1 MAWQEAAAVQEK
13 QLKEKLR
20 LLRFTQMQGMVR
32 RRLSM
37 RRFAEELARE
47 AELQRLQEGD
57 ELRNA
62 AEAEEQDRLQLAE
75 ETRLWHLRLQNE
87 TTELLRLEAARE
99 REAEEQRKEEQERLQ
114 REAEEQARH
123 EEQARLQRE
132 AEEQARKEEQARL
145 QREAE
150 EQARKEEQARLQ
162 REAEEQA
169 RKEEQA
175 RLQREAEE
183 QARHEEQARLQRE
196 AEEQAGLEQL
206 RLEEEDRERARL
218 EAERELAMRCV
229 QMQGMLRRVLAMHV
243 FHEDRLKHEAEEE
256 ARKHAAREA
265 AAREWKIQSAAK
277 AEFPKFL
284 KTRIVELMV
293 HPKNKGVS
301 FTDLE
306 ARLYTELLHEIT
318 ARIEAEEEGGA
329 PIQPQLPSIAR
340 QGGIDPKRPKAK
352 AVTPTTHCTT
362 KTFRL
367 GSLHR
372 GLGSELAE
380 PLHNS

>member
-1 MAWQEAAAVQEK
+1 MLPWRARALRCATGATAGTRTLGSARLQMREAAAAEVERCTRAWLQRSAYGAMRASAM
-13 QLKEKLR
+13 LVAAA
-20 LLRFTQMQGMVR
+20 VR
-32 RRLSM
+32 RRSALSAHAQQRTAAKRIAASAVRLVRHAALTQARCAVVLLQAAVRSALAAM
-37 RRFAEELARE
+37 RAEE
-47 AELQRLQEGD
+47 
-57 ELRNA
+57 
-62 AEAEEQDRLQLAE
+62 
-75 ETRLWHLRLQNE
+75 
-87 TTELLRLEAARE
+87 
-99 REAEEQRKEEQERLQ
+99 ERLQ

-132 AEEQARKEEQARL
+132 AEEQAR
-145 QREAE
+145 
-150 EQARKEEQARLQ
+150 
-162 REAEEQA
+162 
-169 RKEEQA
+169 
-175 RLQREAEE
+175 
-183 QARHEEQARLQRE
+183 
-196 AEEQAGLEQL
+196 LEQL

-229 QMQGMLRRVLAMHV
+229 QMQGMLRRVLAMQV
-243 FHEDRLKHEAEEE
+243 FLEDRLKNEAEEE

-284 KTRIVELMV
+284 KTRIVELMI

-301 FTDLE
+301 FADLE
-306 ARLYTELLHEIT
+306 ARLYTELLDEIT

-340 QGGIDPKRPKAK
+340 QGSIDPKRPKAK

-362 KTFRL
+362 PRTFRL

-372 GLGSELAE
+372 RLGSEQSE
-380 PLHNS
+380 PMLCLPT

>member
-1 MAWQEAAAVQEK
+1 MASQEAAAVQEK
-13 QLKEKLR
+13 QLKERLR
-20 LLRFTQMQGMVR
+20 LLRFIQMQGMVR

-37 RRFAEELARE
+37 HRFAEELAKE
-47 AELQRLQEGD
+47 AELQRLQEEE

-75 ETRLWHLRLQNE
+75 ETRLWHLRLEIE
-87 TTELLRLEAARE
+87 TQELLRLEAARE
-99 REAEEQRKEEQERLQ
+99 REAEEQARKEEQERLQ

-132 AEEQARKEEQARL
+132 AEEQARHEEQARL

-150 EQARKEEQARLQ
+150 EQAR
-162 REAEEQA
+162 
-169 RKEEQA
+169 
-175 RLQREAEE
+175 
-183 QARHEEQARLQRE
+183 
-196 AEEQAGLEQL
+196 LEQL

-229 QMQGMLRRVLAMHV
+229 QMQGMLRRVLAMQV
-243 FHEDRLKHEAEEE
+243 FLEDRLKNEAEEE

-284 KTRIVELMV
+284 KTRIVELMI

-301 FTDLE
+301 FADLE
-306 ARLYTELLHEIT
+306 ARLYTELLDEIT

-340 QGGIDPKRPKAK
+340 QGSIDPKRPKAK

-362 KTFRL
+362 PRTFRL

-372 GLGSELAE
+372 RLGSELAE

>member
-13 QLKEKLR
+13 QLKERLR
-20 LLRFTQMQGMVR
+20 LLRFIQMQGMVR

-37 RRFAEELARE
+37 HRFAEELAKE
-47 AELQRLQEGD
+47 AELQRLQEEE

-75 ETRLWHLRLQNE
+75 ETRLWHLRLEIE
-87 TTELLRLEAARE
+87 TQELLRLEAARE
-99 REAEEQRKEEQERLQ
+99 REAEEQARKEEQERLQ

-132 AEEQARKEEQARL
+132 AEEQAR
-145 QREAE
+145 
-150 EQARKEEQARLQ
+150 
-162 REAEEQA
+162 
-169 RKEEQA
+169 
-175 RLQREAEE
+175 
-183 QARHEEQARLQRE
+183 
-196 AEEQAGLEQL
+196 LEQL

-229 QMQGMLRRVLAMHV
+229 QMQGMLRRVLAMQV
-243 FHEDRLKHEAEEE
+243 FLEDRLKNEAEEE

-284 KTRIVELMV
+284 KTRIVELMI

-301 FTDLE
+301 FADLE
-306 ARLYTELLHEIT
+306 ARLYTELLDEIT

-340 QGGIDPKRPKAK
+340 QGSIDPKRPKAK

-362 KTFRL
+362 PRTFRL

-372 GLGSELAE
+372 RLGSELAE